1 MLYNTKLNEELY
13 MDYTWEKLSSR
24 EFEIIACNFAGDMF
38 PGYEWKLTANTRDYN
53 HDFFAK
59 TEKLDKWGEAKHSEH
74 AKKTMSRTQWDPTLV
89 SAKLMNSV
97 NDILLITCAYI
108 PLQYIIRAFHMI
120 SSPIDNIYCINRY
133 LLNEWFHENNQ
144 TTLLDFDPNFS
155 INSFLSKITI
165 NNNNF
170 VSNNDIQLY
179 IFDASEKNY
188 LTIINDISLNN
199 NYNLNVAI
207 FCIEDKAELN
217 IDLGIDVSRIGNI
230 NVINMSFKNK
240 SCDVLQNDNQH
251 IKCNISKG
259 YSIVTFDIMV
269 IDTNR
274 DQKETYIN
282 YSIGKIEKTK
292 KLQILKTNEYDDNL
306 LINLEKEIKNNK
318 KHIIETE
325 YIPRF
330 LLKRPDY
337 QLCFLHFDCRCRNN
351 FTQLCR
357 MYALFITG
365 IDFQGMD
372 EETVKQTLYL
382 GNYPLWL
389 ENIILGVFSD
399 AISNKI
405 IQNSFKLINN
415 YSNFIPN
422 KTIYVLENVQIL
434 NNAEWEIIKN
444 FEYLIETKSK
454 DNIIIYQK
462 HSNILKQ
469 DINEEIAL
477 ISIFETGINCNYLN
491 ENNIKNNKL
500 AIMDI
505 DKKLYYPSNDI
516 QFNNII
522 TYFIDKTEEEKH
534 VFINKIIDISSKQI
548 WTSRVFDFILIC
560 ENKISNKIYFDIIR
574 SLRDIFYN
582 RTDFFSAYNY
592 SVLLHKDTN
601 VNDNIMIDD
610 MYKEADELNHCGSIR
625 KSKEL
630 FQQVS
635 NLALEMNE
643 VRIGIEALTEVYNI
657 RFWLLD
663 VNDLEVEI
671 DKTLDKYFINKKT
684 KSMKGRELYPY
695 YNCLNRKMVTQYLLN
710 KYEDAE
716 ITFKEILNKT
726 KLNNYIAFAYM
737 DSARGLYNK
746 DISTAYERIKKA
758 TEYLENLFQKGDE
771 IRRYYDCLIEKAYI
785 EFIIANNEN
794 RKIEIKQ
801 LKNTIYD
808 ATKYGF
814 KNIVEKSYFKLAA
827 CYLVLSD
834 LEKSKE
840 YLDKIKNNPYFDN
853 SPKNQI
859 MYNDLME
866 GYFHLLNVRLGNAL
880 NISSDFCEFSNCIN
894 FKCFDNKVDNCFYI
908 DGRMW

>member
-1 MLYNTKLNEELY
+1 
-13 MDYTWEKLSSR
+13 
-24 EFEIIACNFAGDMF
+24 
-38 PGYEWKLTANTRDYN
+38 
-53 HDFFAK
+53 
-59 TEKLDKWGEAKHSEH
+59 
-74 AKKTMSRTQWDPTLV
+74 
-89 SAKLMNSV
+89 
-97 NDILLITCAYI
+97 
-108 PLQYIIRAFHMI
+108 
-120 SSPIDNIYCINRY
+120 
-133 LLNEWFHENNQ
+133 
-144 TTLLDFDPNFS
+144 
-155 INSFLSKITI
+155 
-165 NNNNF
+165 
-170 VSNNDIQLY
+170 
-179 IFDASEKNY
+179 
-188 LTIINDISLNN
+188 
-199 NYNLNVAI
+199 
-207 FCIEDKAELN
+207 
-217 IDLGIDVSRIGNI
+217 
-230 NVINMSFKNK
+230 
-240 SCDVLQNDNQH
+240 
-251 IKCNISKG
+251 
-259 YSIVTFDIMV
+259 
-269 IDTNR
+269 
-274 DQKETYIN
+274 
-282 YSIGKIEKTK
+282 
-292 KLQILKTNEYDDNL
+292 
-306 LINLEKEIKNNK
+306 
-318 KHIIETE
+318 
-325 YIPRF
+325 
-330 LLKRPDY
+330 
-337 QLCFLHFDCRCRNN
+337 
-351 FTQLCR
+351 

-434 NNAEWEIIKN
+434 NNAEREIIKN
-444 FEYLIETKSK
+444 FEYLIET
-454 DNIIIYQK
+454 
-462 HSNILKQ
+462 
-469 DINEEIAL
+469 
-477 ISIFETGINCNYLN
+477 
-491 ENNIKNNKL
+491 NNKL

-635 NLALEMNE
+635 NLALKMNE

-671 DKTLDKYFINKKT
+671 DKTLDKYFINEKT

-758 TEYLENLFQKGDE
+758 TEYLENLFQKGNE

-853 SPKNQI
+853 SPRNQI

-866 GYFHLLNVRLGNAL
+866 GYFHLL
-880 NISSDFCEFSNCIN
+880 NCIN